1 MRAVPSLDQL
11 ARDPS
16 AAVGLPS
23 AALVALHLQCTA
35 ALSAIGLAWA
45 SSGQSGPQAPAENGE
60 DRMLTPDEAASIL
73 RRSKRWIYRHAD
85 RLPFIKRLSPK
96 SVLCSEA
103 GIKRWLERQRA

>member
-1 MRAVPSLDQL
+1 MRVIPSLDQL

-16 AAVGLPS
+16 VAVGLPP
-23 AALVALHLQCTA
+23 AVLVALHLQCAT

-45 SSGQSGPQAPAENGE
+45 ASGQSGQQATAENRE

-85 RLPFIKRLSPK
+85 HLPFIKRLSPK

-103 GIKRWLERQRA
+103 GIKKWLERQRA